1 MLRLLL
7 DTGDDL
13 ADHLLG
19 DPEVTAD
26 FLLLPSTDDHLVR
39 DC

>member
-1 MLRLLL
+1 MLRLIL
-7 DTGDDL
+7 DARDDL

-26 FLLLPSTDDHLVR
+26 FLLLLSSDDHLVR
-39 DC
+39 DG